1 AASGDDDN
9 AFPQVG
15 HAADDELCSQL
26 PTSPSRASGR
36 ATAAK
41 SQSRP
46 SSQTA
51 APGGG
56 VDLQPAAPPS
66 DIAAADPDPEPVK
79 DELDEEQAL
88 EESAYEV
95 LRRRRLMP
103 GASTSD
109 TDFAALFGQ
118 LREANSGFQ
127 AFPEEMQDNS
137 DTILEITRI
146 WTEAVRARFAN
157 MSDYLIRVCV
167 GALAFARTRQADI
180 HIREHAMVYWIAE
193 GHRTLRFHSGDCY
206 MKTPSG
212 AFQQH
217 RGVPPDQG
225 RVQNFLMHVEGVFRK
240 LPRRTE
246 RTVNSLLEGI
256 QSIVDEFAGD
266 EAAMLESTVNCCLAF
281 QGDPSRRANRGAEEE
296 EGADASQPWMLSTAK
311 LIMIVKRQ
319 LTREITEDKL
329 LHYMSE
335 WCNTAKKQEASC
347 CYEDCAIKYDDEL
360 LPAFQV
366 PRADLENCYLRV
378 PHCIKGTVPQHS
390 VERLHK
396 FYAQTFWCNVEVFKC
411 CQAAQALAKRGLNVT
426 RLFIGLSSGGVGQSL
441 YSSHLQ
447 ALYGH
452 NFAYFDPNIWYHEE
466 EMRKQVEQLN
476 GCIIL
481 TGQETPATNRKLRE
495 DLFKKFASA
504 DGIAGRKPY
513 GFCTKMIY
521 TRGWKRLE
529 ANRMFRFS
537 DVGKRDFNAIL
548 RRGFVWRFLA
558 RFEDPQV
565 IESAYADIA
574 KDGVFPKDP
583 DLGDFLRSSAAVAA
597 GLQLQH
603 AFEAEHTKKECE
615 EMIEQYAAMGGDGG
629 LTEATMREACG
640 LPPKDYRLAATRT
653 AGVIILDAE
662 QEDKS
667 DDNWSAFRQGLLSFM
682 LSRKMVTATPF
693 ALKPMKLQDG
703 PNVTKDALLDGLT
716 ARKHCLKGPGKGK
729 AEFAYIPL
737 LTTGKSLGSII
748 DHTSRACELELP
760 EAYAIEAFVEYVTAC
775 MHRRED
781 AMILASVLKSAGSRR
796 GRGRLAEQDK
806 KLKETMLTK
815 ARKLEAAEE
824 HAKQLLDRFP
834 GQDRAAKRR
843 RVVKSPDIKLEQGGG
858 AASSAGIHSAVCS
871 YHYTSPNSIRTRKQ
885 ATGTCAQSFSR
896 RAQKVLLSGTHD
908 LDIQNSV
915 FSLLSQLMEK
925 LCLQP
930 TVPQEVAEVMQTCGK
945 ARDSVCK
952 SVLKMS
958 KEEGKKALTAI
969 LYGGG
974 AAPSLQGIEFVQ
986 KLQRASVYYKWIAVS
1001 TLTDEFLEFC
1011 DEASG
1016 KKNPESSILAHLYM
1030 ACEDYVLTEWC
1041 KFLLTTYTP
1050 AHLSLHFD
1058 GVRISATAQASAA
1071 QICEQSEKHILET
1084 TGFSVKIREK
1094 KHLHVL
1100 EMLAA
1105 AAKTTSPPK
1114 FADDHKLRQAGNCI
1128 PHALACLGAASLEK
1142 VMAKLSQDSLPENVY
1157 MKETRGRTY
1166 KQSSV
1171 LCECELHPMLFLEK
1185 APKGK
1190 WLLHLE
1196 NGNSPHCVAVE
1207 SLDASPAMVTVW
1219 DVNATFQMTDD
1230 AFLDA
1235 LRCGA
1240 DSSTVAFFLLSAPSE
1255 STVGSAAQL
1264 IDVEVGQMLDMAAG
1278 ALGSVLGINVSSK
1291 EPVMVPDSDEE
1302 MQDVSLPAQH
1312 IACNPAA
1319 DHGEFHWLDKDGMV
1333 TVDQILLN
1341 ELAEEAARHLV
1352 VSSLQ
1357 PFGGPL
1363 AEVKSIWPRLMLD
1376 SVNAGTNP
1384 ARMTAQEQLLRGYI
1398 KDGSMSLHRAKNV
1411 ISTADAL
1418 TVWPTRVQF
1427 VEAVAALAREHSKDL
1442 PRKLEGTKLTI
1453 GKLLFNLTA
1462 ADRAEW
1468 LFNNLRFRHFLPR
1481 NVQMLMP
1488 SGTTSNEALHAE
1500 LNSWF
1505 RQVQQLH
1512 RSTLQ
1517 LKLRVLF
1524 LGKLLAHNMALY
1536 HPTARQMP
1544 SAHVLARRL
1553 GQSLWTKDEWSEWAA
1568 QTREAKLKAPIRVQV
1583 AHEQAAIAASG
1594 LKRPAAEG
1602 KARKR
1607 TPFTLAW
1614 DRAGTKLGQTWNR
1627 AEKAGTELGQS
1638 RTGSELGQSLDRAEK
1653 AGTELGQSRAGS
1665 ELGQSLDR
1673 AEKAGTELGQ
1683 SWGRAGFLICTVWLL
1698 PLNTLGF
1705 KLGRLGRFAAVD
1717 VTQHSFLS
1725 RLEAPELQT
1734 AWQQPESGESAT
1746 ESFRFGRPRFY
1757 PLIILLYSQGQRK
1770 EYQGVVKAK
1779 DILAFLRRA
1788 KEPVS
1793 LLQNR
1798 SELRRLQRRLPG
1810 PLAIGC
1816 ENVTSFQA
1824 AAQTL
1829 RGEMTFA
1836 TGSKDLCSDLS
1847 ETNPPVLYLR
1857 GERVKE
1863 LTSDQDLVHWLRLQ
1877 RPQVLQEITPDNSW
1891 TFLERPSP
1899 LVIYLADG
1907 KGTAAQGEVLFASI
1921 EERLET
1927 KYYQLAWAD
1936 CKEFGDQFEVT
1947 DCPAI
1952 LVIDPDTDEKLAHLS
1967 LTDLERP
1974 KRKAKSKASTAER
1987 LYAWL
1992 QKTTAESRKRMDKES
2007 LAKASAAPAQGEI
2020 GWTEDWMRQVHKALE
2035 QRNMSAE
2042 DEGYELRDAKG
2053 QILDFKAMSGNDL
2066 PKDRFPV
2073 RLQFHTEVAEEADAS
2088 GFWEDWALDLD
2099 DLSAAF
2105 ASFHARLQHMVVLRE
2120 SFQEAYGMAMDF
2132 SSIEKVQQ
2140 LHPEMRLLASST
2152 SDVAEAAGKNLV
2164 QMLATSSLGWGG

>member
-1 AASGDDDN
+1 MQLWSVSMPPMIWQTFGSDQEPAVGIRIPLPPLDKSIPILPATAKEVSSSEHLPEFSWLKTCNFHPRDAAVRFEEEGHKYYVHGQQMDCSEFDADGVISKMMRGANWPRAGYLKNLHDHALLESIAKKCPNLHYVVSQLRAPCSEQEAAEALRAELQCGNTETRGALNQFLMTPSDIKEMWRANGEAASAAGTWVHLLCECVLNGGSIEGTSLEMQAFQSFLGSTGRLMAYRTEWCVWGTQERMAGSIDFAAQDEKGHIVLFDWKRTKSLPTKFSNTFASMRPPLQHLPDAAGIKYRLQLNIYKWILEKYYGVVVVDMFVVCLHPEHAGHPWIDHVPHMTAEAEAIMAWQQSKVQAVQTDAIGGSQVPLQALLPTEIVRLISDMLTKERGCAVAVVVLRGPCRARILGFVGADEEGFWEVPGPERLMFLCSKRALQGHREVCHQASDLRRAMAESDVLGGASDAGAASGDDDN

-225 RVQNFLMHVEGVFRK
+225 RVQNFLMHVEG
-240 LPRRTE
+240 
-246 RTVNSLLEGI
+246 
-256 QSIVDEFAGD
+256 
-266 EAAMLESTVNCCLAF
+266 
-281 QGDPSRRANRGAEEE
+281 EE

-360 LPAFQV
+360 
-366 PRADLENCYLRV
+366 
-378 PHCIKGTVPQHS
+378 TVPQHI

-426 RLFIGLSSGGVGQSL
+426 RLFIGLSSGGVKQSL

-843 RVVKSPDIKLEQGGG
+843 RVVKSPDIKLEQG
-858 AASSAGIHSAVCS
+858 
-871 YHYTSPNSIRTRKQ
+871 
-885 ATGTCAQSFSR
+885 
-896 RAQKVLLSGTHD
+896 
-908 LDIQNSV
+908 
-915 FSLLSQLMEK
+915 
-925 LCLQP
+925 
-930 TVPQEVAEVMQTCGK
+930 
-945 ARDSVCK
+945 
-952 SVLKMS
+952 
-958 KEEGKKALTAI
+958 
-969 LYGGG
+969 
-974 AAPSLQGIEFVQ
+974 IEFVQ

-1341 ELAEEAARHLV
+1341 ELAEEAARHLEPGRV
-1352 VSSLQ
+1352 RRCGNLYYTRA
-1357 PFGGPL
+1357 FGEKL
-1363 AEVKSIWPRLMLD
+1363 LMLD
-1376 SVNAGTNP
+1376 SVNAGNMLTNLLPTHTSSWWPLVEDVFNSP
-1384 ARMTAQEQLLRGYI
+1384 ACDQLLTSLLDEAAENQEFQCLSI
-1398 KDGSMSLHRAKNV
+1398 DGTFRVCLSIMGQAKFNEPKSSRENAAFQDKESLRRV
-1411 ISTADAL
+1411 L
-1418 TVWPTRVQF
+1418 TVRGRSGAVLAMSAVPGESSDDI
-1427 VEAVAALAREHSKDL
+1427 EADVLQGLIFFAASWEHSKDL

-1594 LKRPAAEG
+1594 LKR
-1602 KARKR
+1602 
-1607 TPFTLAW
+1607 
-1614 DRAGTKLGQTWNR
+1614 
-1627 AEKAGTELGQS
+1627 
-1638 RTGSELGQSLDRAEK
+1638 
-1653 AGTELGQSRAGS
+1653 
-1665 ELGQSLDR
+1665 
-1673 AEKAGTELGQ
+1673 
-1683 SWGRAGFLICTVWLL
+1683 
-1698 PLNTLGF
+1698 
-1705 KLGRLGRFAAVD
+1705 
-1717 VTQHSFLS
+1717 
-1725 RLEAPELQT
+1725 
-1734 AWQQPESGESAT
+1734 
-1746 ESFRFGRPRFY
+1746 
-1757 PLIILLYSQGQRK
+1757 
-1770 EYQGVVKAK
+1770 
-1779 DILAFLRRA
+1779 
-1788 KEPVS
+1788 
-1793 LLQNR
+1793 
-1798 SELRRLQRRLPG
+1798 
-1810 PLAIGC
+1810 
-1816 ENVTSFQA
+1816 
-1824 AAQTL
+1824 
-1829 RGEMTFA
+1829 
-1836 TGSKDLCSDLS
+1836 
-1847 ETNPPVLYLR
+1847 
-1857 GERVKE
+1857 
-1863 LTSDQDLVHWLRLQ
+1863 
-1877 RPQVLQEITPDNSW
+1877 
-1891 TFLERPSP
+1891 
-1899 LVIYLADG
+1899 
-1907 KGTAAQGEVLFASI
+1907 
-1921 EERLET
+1921 
-1927 KYYQLAWAD
+1927 
-1936 CKEFGDQFEVT
+1936 
-1947 DCPAI
+1947 
-1952 LVIDPDTDEKLAHLS
+1952 
-1967 LTDLERP
+1967 
-1974 KRKAKSKASTAER
+1974 
-1987 LYAWL
+1987 
-1992 QKTTAESRKRMDKES
+1992 
-2007 LAKASAAPAQGEI
+2007 
-2020 GWTEDWMRQVHKALE
+2020 
-2035 QRNMSAE
+2035 
-2042 DEGYELRDAKG
+2042 
-2053 QILDFKAMSGNDL
+2053 
-2066 PKDRFPV
+2066 
-2073 RLQFHTEVAEEADAS
+2073 
-2088 GFWEDWALDLD
+2088 
-2099 DLSAAF
+2099 
-2105 ASFHARLQHMVVLRE
+2105 
-2120 SFQEAYGMAMDF
+2120 
-2132 SSIEKVQQ
+2132 
-2140 LHPEMRLLASST
+2140 
-2152 SDVAEAAGKNLV
+2152 
-2164 QMLATSSLGWGG
+2164 